1 MKNFSPKFNYDIT
14 YNIEQKRGEKM
25 LRLGCKAIGLAAL
38 MFCLGIICGMV
49 FPIYL
54 VAVLETILIVLIGY
68 CCLFRF

>member
-1 MKNFSPKFNYDIT
+1 
-14 YNIEQKRGEKM
+14 M